1 MLLNRAREIA
11 QMMGYDSIDATLEAI
26 GRGELILLKFTE
38 NQQTRTT
45 EWLRSHADEI
55 EEDTE
60 LAEALEDLADGLE
73 FAMELDR
80 YPATADICEM
90 DLPHGWPSYCD
101 KRRLQGE

>member
-1 MLLNRAREIA
+1 
-11 QMMGYDSIDATLEAI
+11 MMGYDSLDATLEAI
-26 GRGELILLKFTE
+26 GHGELILLKLSE
-38 NQQTRTT
+38 SQQMRMTN
-45 EWLRSHADEI
+45 WLRAHANEME